1 MAHIQVKSERL
12 VNASPENIYTALIDY
27 VNKRPQ
33 ILTPNFM
40 DYSVEKGGHGKGTIV
55 RYRLHAANRERDYH
69 LRIDEPVKGKIIT
82 EQDTNSTLVNTWTL
96 AAANGGTSTRVS
108 VITEWEGGHGVKGFF
123 ERTFAPMGV
132 KGIYGN
138 VLDSLDHLVSNGS
151 VNGASSVLK
160 KEDKSVMGSVSDR
173 LGLLVLVL
181 SGVVGVAFLISYFQ
195 KNHA

>member
-12 VNASPENIYTALIDY
+12 VNASPENIYAALIDY

-33 ILTPNFM
+33 ILTANFM
-40 DYSVEKGGHGKGTIV
+40 DYSVEKGGHGKGTII
-55 RYRLHAANRERDYH
+55 RYRLHAANRERDYR

-96 AAANGGTSTRVS
+96 AAANSGTRVS

-132 KGIYGN
+132 KSIYSS
-138 VLDSLDHLVSNGS
+138 VLDALDQLVSNDS
-151 VNGASSVLK
+151 ANSANRSILK
-160 KEDKSVMGSVSDR
+160 EEEKRGVSDR

-181 SGVVGVAFLISYFQ
+181 SSVVGVAFLISYFQ

>member
-12 VNASPENIYTALIDY
+12 VNASPENIYTFLTDY

-40 DYSVEKGGHGKGTIV
+40 DYSVEKGGQGKGTIV

-82 EQDTNSTLVNTWTL
+82 EQDTKSTLVNTWTL
-96 AAANGGTSTRVS
+96 SAANGGTRTRVS

-132 KGIYGN
+132 KSIYGK
-138 VLDSLDHLVSNGS
+138 VLDALDHLVSN
-151 VNGASSVLK
+151 AS
-160 KEDKSVMGSVSDR
+160 
-173 LGLLVLVL
+173 
-181 SGVVGVAFLISYFQ
+181 A
-195 KNHA
+195 